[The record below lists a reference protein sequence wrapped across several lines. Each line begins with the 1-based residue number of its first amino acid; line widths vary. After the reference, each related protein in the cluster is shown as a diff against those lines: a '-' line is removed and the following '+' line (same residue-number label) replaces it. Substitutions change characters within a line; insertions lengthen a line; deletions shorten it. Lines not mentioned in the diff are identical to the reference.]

1 MSWRKYLFLIIFNPK
16 LILLAL
22 HFRILTYEA
31 VYLEMMDKYHKG
43 MERIIA
49 ERHRIIES

>member
-1 MSWRKYLFLIIFNPK
+1 MTWRKYLFLNIFNPK

-31 VYLEMMDKYHKG
+31 AYLEMMDKYQISQRDG
-43 MERIIA
+43 ENYYQT
-49 ERHRIIES
+49 S